1 MLFRKQLRMN
11 SDISNPD
18 ENGSHCHHKNSYWQF
33 SNRNGVFSSSAL
45 EAINFPLTSCVSFE
59 HLLSSLEDYEEPFNL
74 LFDRNPPDIVPFF
87 AALPPGVLLWP

>member
-33 SNRNGVFSSSAL
+33 SNRNIVLRDRRAGGYGFCKPAGVISSQGSQAP
-45 EAINFPLTSCVSFE
+45 E
-59 HLLSSLEDYEEPFNL
+59 
-74 LFDRNPPDIVPFF
+74 
-87 AALPPGVLLWP
+87 G